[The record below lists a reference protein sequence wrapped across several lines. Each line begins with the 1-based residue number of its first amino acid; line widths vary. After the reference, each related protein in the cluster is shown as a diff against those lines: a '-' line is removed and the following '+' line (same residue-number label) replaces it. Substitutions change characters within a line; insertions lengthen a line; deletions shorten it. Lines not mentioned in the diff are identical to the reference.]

1 MENRNLPE
9 EKNKVGRELSNN
21 KKTRPESTVSVGV
34 ARSPSQEARMTRP
47 VPTAKQIARRNRK
60 ASRLVPVR
68 YASVVETRHK
78 KKKSPLPVAVIFAAV
93 ILTLLFLF
101 MIMNYAEIDKYN
113 TEIAEIRANITDLK
127 READTLQGQ
136 LDKKESEI
144 TGMQDYI
151 EEELGMVKGDTLPK
165 EYISLLPEDST
176 TVIERSRDENGFGVL
191 LSGIGEALRN
201 FFNN

>member
-1 MENRNLPE
+1 M
-9 EKNKVGRELSNN
+9 
-21 KKTRPESTVSVGV
+21 
-34 ARSPSQEARMTRP
+34 
-47 VPTAKQIARRNRK
+47 
-60 ASRLVPVR
+60 R

-201 FFNN
+201 FFITNIFK